1 MNTDQNTPRITPRI
15 SPINKEAKDKI
26 IGDGIK

>member
-15 SPINKEAKDKI
+15 LPINKEAKDKI